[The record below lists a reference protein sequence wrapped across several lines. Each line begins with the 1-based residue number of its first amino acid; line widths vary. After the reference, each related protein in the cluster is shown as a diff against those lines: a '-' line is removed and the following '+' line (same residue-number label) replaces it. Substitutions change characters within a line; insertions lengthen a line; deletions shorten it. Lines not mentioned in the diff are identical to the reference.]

1 MKIAFDKLV
10 AGGIAVAIAALTAS
24 VVVGLDR
31 PAQAAAAAPSA
42 VVPAPAGKADL
53 HQPGVKR
60 AQVVFAGGCFW
71 GVQGVFQHIK
81 GVDSAL
87 SGYIGGSAANAT
99 YPRVGSGSTGHAEAV
114 QVTYDPS
121 QVSYGQLMQV
131 FFSVAH
137 DPTQLNRQGPDRGTQ
152 YRSAVYADDAAQRD
166 ATRAYI
172 AQLQQARAYAAPVVT
187 QVDGGK
193 PFFAAEG
200 YHQNYLTLHPESLYI
215 RINDLP
221 KVAALK
227 QQYPAL
233 YREQPRLVSTTI
245 PAR

>member
-1 MKIAFDKLV
+1 MKIAMDKLL
-10 AGGIAVAIAALTAS
+10 AGGIAAAIAALTITA
-24 VVVGLDR
+24 VVSLDR
-31 PAQAAAAAPSA
+31 PAFAA
-42 VVPAPAGKADL
+42 PAPAQVALPAPSGAADFR
-53 HQPGVKR
+53 QPGTQR

-71 GVQGVFQHIK
+71 GVQGVFQHIN
-81 GVDSAL
+81 GVSNAV
-87 SGYIGGSAANAT
+87 SGYIGGSGPDAR
-99 YPRVGSGSTGHAEAV
+99 YERVGSGATGHAEAV

-152 YRSAVYADDAAQRD
+152 YRSAVYAEDAGQRS
-166 ATRAYI
+166 ATQAYI
-172 AQLQQARAYAAPVVT
+172 AQLQRAKAFNGPVVT

-193 PFFAAEG
+193 RFYPAEG

-221 KVAALK
+221 KVEALK
-227 QQYPAL
+227 RQYPAL
-233 YREQPRLVSTTI
+233 YREKPRLVATLL
-245 PAR
+245 AR

>member
-1 MKIAFDKLV
+1 MKLAMDKLV
-10 AGGIAVAIAALTAS
+10 AGSIAAMIAAMLVIGVLS
-24 VVVGLDR
+24 LDR
-31 PAQAAAAAPSA
+31 PAHASSTSVSIPAPSGA
-42 VVPAPAGKADL
+42 ADL
-53 HQPGVKR
+53 RQPGIHR

-81 GVDSAL
+81 GVDSAV
-87 SGYIGGSAANAT
+87 SGYIGGSAANAG
-99 YPRVGSGSTGHAEAV
+99 YARVGSGSTGHAEAV
-114 QVTYDPS
+114 QVTYDPA

-131 FFSVAH
+131 FFSVVH

-152 YRSAVYADDAAQRD
+152 YRSAVYANTAEQRD

-172 AQLQQARAYAAPVVT
+172 AQLQRSGAFKTPVVT

-193 PFFAAEG
+193 MFYPAEG

-221 KVAALK
+221 KVDALK
-227 QQYPAL
+227 QRYPAL
-233 YREQPRLVSTTI
+233 YRETPRLLATLSV
-245 PAR
+245 R